1 MRPQALVFR
10 SSALAILVAGMAL
23 AQTPAPTVV
32 RWQFGAR
39 NSDWLVRNGL
49 EIVMLGQ
56 DGLTVKVALTVHH
69 PRHVALVDVTNETGQ
84 RVEVVPSRMT
94 LDLVEPEHKPF
105 PYLDPD
111 TLAASVRQTSI
122 WAYVF
127 AAMASMGTQQS
138 HTTGMVGGVRVNMTT
153 TTHDQAA
160 EDRAI
165 EAINRN
171 TERRVGVAS
180 DIQRGA
186 LRENTVLPGED
197 VGGSVFFATPKH
209 YDKDYGTGKLET
221 VLRVPVGDYVF
232 EFPFWWEG
240 TLPTTKRQEVNDHP
254 FEFPLWWKARK

>member
-1 MRPQALVFR
+1 
-10 SSALAILVAGMAL
+10 
-23 AQTPAPTVV
+23 
-32 RWQFGAR
+32 
-39 NSDWLVRNGL
+39 LVRNGL

-56 DGLTVKVALTVHH
+56 DGLTVKVALTVRH
-69 PRHVALVDVTNETGQ
+69 PREVALIDVTNETDQ
-84 RVEVVPSRMT
+84 RVELVPSRMT
-94 LDLVEPEHKPF
+94 LDLEEPEQKPF

-111 TLAASVRQTSI
+111 TLPTSVRQTSI

-138 HTTGMVGGVRVNMTT
+138 RTTGIVGGVRVNMTI

-160 EDRAI
+160 ENRAI

-171 TERRVGVAS
+171 QERKAGRAS

-186 LRENTVLPGED
+186 LRENTLLPGEN

-209 YDKDYGTGKLET
+209 YQKDYETGKLET
-221 VLRVPVGDYVF
+221 VLKVPVGNYVF

-240 TLPTTKRQEVNDHP
+240 TPPKTNSQEVVANP
-254 FEFPLWWKARK
+254 YQFPEWWKAKK